1 MEKEIIATEEAPAAI
16 GPYSQA
22 VRANGFIFLSGQI
35 PLDPA
40 SGEVVEGGIE
50 AQTKRVMK
58 NLEAVLTAAGS
69 GMNRVV
75 KTTIFL
81 KDLADFAIVN
91 EVYGGY
97 FKESHPA
104 RATVEVSN
112 LPKGVLV
119 EIEATALAG

>member
-1 MEKEIIATEEAPAAI
+1 MGKEIIATKNAPAAI

-22 VRANGFIFLSGQI
+22 IRANGFIFLSGQI

-50 AQTKRVMK
+50 AQTMRVMK
-58 NLEAVLTAAGS
+58 NLEAVLNAAGS
-69 GMNRVV
+69 GMNSVV

-81 KDLADFAIVN
+81 KNLADFAIVN

-97 FKESHPA
+97 FKEEPPA

-119 EIEATALAG
+119 EIEAIALAG